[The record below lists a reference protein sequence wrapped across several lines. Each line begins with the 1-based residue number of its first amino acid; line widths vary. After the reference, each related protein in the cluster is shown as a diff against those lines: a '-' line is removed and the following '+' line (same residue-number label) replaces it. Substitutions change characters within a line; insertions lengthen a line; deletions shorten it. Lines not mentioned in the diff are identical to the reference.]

1 MNALNM
7 KTPDELGVVIA
18 MNLRAQRKARK
29 LSMKRMAEMSGVS
42 FGSIKRFEASGE
54 ISLKSLLKIA
64 IVLDCA
70 DAFSELFAQVE
81 PRSIQEIIDGN
92 L

>member
-1 MNALNM
+1 MM
-7 KTPDELGVVIA
+7 GFYTPAELGHKIA
-18 MNLRAQRKARK
+18 ANARAVRKARK
-29 LSMKRMAEMSGVS
+29 ISQKRLSEMAGVS
-42 FGSIKRFEASGE
+42 FGSIKRFEATGE

-70 DAFSELFAQVE
+70 EGFSGLFSHT
-81 PRSIQEIIDGN
+81 PLTIQEIIDGK

>member
-1 MNALNM
+1 MNM
-7 KTPDELGVVIA
+7 KSFYAPSELGHKIA
-18 MNLRAQRKARK
+18 ANARAIRKKRK
-29 LSMKRMAEMSGVS
+29 ISQKRLSEMAGVS

-70 DAFSELFAQVE
+70 EVFAELFAQA
-81 PRSIQEIIDGN
+81 PLSIQEIIDGK